1 MVVPNVIFDPER
13 WKPRTHGP
21 GTTASRHDPISRY
34 AVMAFSPVVALI
46 PEDVP
51 IILEPL
57 IDEGQSDIE
66 TEIQRVL
73 DTFAL
78 VMA

>member
-1 MVVPNVIFDPER
+1 
-13 WKPRTHGP
+13 
-21 GTTASRHDPISRY
+21 
-34 AVMAFSPVVALI
+34 MAFSPVVALI

-78 VMA
+78 VMV